1 MNLSAVFIRSFLLV
15 LSVLLTTAFALSVD
29 ADITVVSKLQVGLGA
44 GVLFGLLVMGMGF
57 YFERFTLRAFNLV
70 TLGLLLGF
78 LMGRSILLVVESVIT
93 ISGLP
98 VDPLVSGFASS
109 LIYLICIY
117 LSTLLVVRSDD
128 SVAASIPLVQL
139 QTQVQ
144 KRRDLVVDNAL
155 LLDARVLDIA
165 NSGLIDNSLIVPRYL
180 VSELLVQAESEDEA
194 IRGRAKRAL
203 EVLKKLEGIP
213 DLGMRFTEI
222 NYADIK
228 DPMLRLVRIARQ
240 LNANV
245 LTADISRLQQSEV
258 EGVRI
263 INIHTLAG
271 SLKPVAQAGE
281 HITIK
286 VQRYG
291 KEPLQGVGY
300 LEDGTMVVINGG
312 AEFIGETIRARVLS
326 VKYTKSG
333 RMIFCNAT
341 EDMTVEGQPVP
352 AGVGAEPGLAP
363 HESPA
368 TKKYFS
374 V

>member
-1 MNLSAVFIRSFLLV
+1 MNLSAGFVRSFLLV
-15 LSVLLTTAFALSVD
+15 ISVLLTTAFAVSVNSD
-29 ADITVVSKLQVGLGA
+29 VGIATKLQVGIGA

-57 YFERFTLRAFNLV
+57 YFERFSLRAFNLM
-70 TLGLLLGF
+70 TLGMLFGF
-78 LMGRSILLVVESVIT
+78 LMGRAILLVLESVIT
-93 ISGLP
+93 VSGVSVDPLISGLI
-98 VDPLVSGFASS
+98 GS
-109 LIYLICIY
+109 LIYVVCIY
-117 LSTLLVVRSDD
+117 LSTLFVVRSDE
-128 SVAASIPLVQL
+128 SVAASIPFVQL
-139 QTQVQ
+139 VAQAQ
-144 KRRDLVVDNAL
+144 KRRDLLVESAL
-155 LLDARVLDIA
+155 LLDARILDIA
-165 NSGLIDNSLIVPRYL
+165 GSGLIDNSLIVPRFL
-180 VSELLVQAESEDEA
+180 VNELLAQSESEDEA
-194 IRGRAKRAL
+194 TRGRAKRAL

-213 DLGMRFTEI
+213 DLGVRFTEV
-222 NYADIK
+222 NHADIK

-240 LNANV
+240 LDANI

-326 VKYTKSG
+326 VKYTTSG
-333 RMIFCNAT
+333 RMIFCNAS
-341 EDMTVEGQPVP
+341 EDMPIEGQVP
-352 AGVGAEPGLAP
+352 AVVGTESGTPS